1 MRISDWSSAV
11 CSSDLHRPEHL
22 PRDDLRETR
31 NRVERAAQ
39 FVDQLADRIAR
50 LFGRGPAIGRFIAL
64 RTPRARA
71 IAAKLAGRRIEPW
84 QRRKAPFTGFGGPAF
99 QQHARVADLRP
110 LTERASGDTVG
121 AGFTA
126 DSPHGDPQ
134 PDHLDE

>member
-50 LFGRGPAIGRFIAL
+50 IFGRGPAIGRFIAL
-64 RTPRARA
+64 RTQRARA
-71 IAAKLAGRRIEPW
+71 IAAKLAGRRIEPG
-84 QRRKAPFTGFGGPAF
+84 QRRKAPFTGFGGRRTEEA
-99 QQHARVADLRP
+99 HVGKERVSTFWSRWS
-110 LTERASGDTVG
+110 AS
-121 AGFTA
+121 
-126 DSPHGDPQ
+126 Q
-134 PDHLDE
+134 K

>member
-50 LFGRGPAIGRFIAL
+50 IFGRGPAIGRFIAL
-64 RTPRARA
+64 RPPRARA
-71 IAAKLAGRRIEPW
+71 IAAKLAGSSEARRVGKSVSIRLDIGG
-84 QRRKAPFTGFGGPAF
+84 RR
-99 QQHARVADLRP
+99 LI
-110 LTERASGDTVG
+110 
-121 AGFTA
+121 
-126 DSPHGDPQ
+126 
-134 PDHLDE
+134 

>member
-50 LFGRGPAIGRFIAL
+50 IFGRGPAIGRFIAL

-71 IAAKLAGRRIEPW
+71 IAAKLAGRRIEPG
-84 QRRKAPFTGFGGPAF
+84 QRRKAPFTSFGGPAF
-99 QQHARVADLRP
+99 QPHARVDDLRP
-110 LTERASGDTVG
+110 LTERASGHTVA
-121 AGFTA
+121 AGLTPEGRPG
-126 DSPHGDPQ
+126 DRTPHHP
-134 PDHLDE
+134 P

>member
-50 LFGRGPAIGRFIAL
+50 IFGRGPAIGRFIAL

-71 IAAKLAGRRIEPW
+71 IAAKLAGRRIEPGP
-84 QRRKAPFTGFGGPAF
+84 RRKAPFTRFGGRAF
-99 QQHARVADLRP
+99 QQHARVDELRP
-110 LTERASGDTVG
+110 PTERA
-121 AGFTA
+121 TA
-126 DSPHGDPQ
+126 ATCAARSPPQ
-134 PDHLDE
+134 